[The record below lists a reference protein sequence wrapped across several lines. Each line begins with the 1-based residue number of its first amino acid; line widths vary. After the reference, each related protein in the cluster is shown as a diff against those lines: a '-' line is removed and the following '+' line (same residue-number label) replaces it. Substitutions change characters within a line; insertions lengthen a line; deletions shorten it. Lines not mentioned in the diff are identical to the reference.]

1 VRREWRWVIA
11 AVAALTLGVTCAEA
25 YAQLA
30 APYYAAVDRLI
41 AAMQPWT
48 IEELVVTRDPKS
60 PGMVLR
66 LTGEI
71 RRQRDDSRPAAM
83 VVSRV
88 QVGEAI
94 ETPLVFLT
102 LILVWPAATS
112 RERLLRLA
120 VGLPVWLSLEAITTA
135 VQLLHPMAEAAAI
148 LSGDDNPLTPW
159 ERWSRFLE
167 SGGRF
172 VLAFVAALLALT
184 LTQRL
189 SRRPPLVT
197 APS

>member
-1 VRREWRWVIA
+1 M
-11 AVAALTLGVTCAEA
+11 AALTLGVTCAEA

-71 RRQRDDSRPAAM
+71 RRQREDSRPAAM

-112 RERLLRLA
+112 RERLLRL
-120 VGLPVWLSLEAITTA
+120 
-135 VQLLHPMAEAAAI
+135 AEAAAI